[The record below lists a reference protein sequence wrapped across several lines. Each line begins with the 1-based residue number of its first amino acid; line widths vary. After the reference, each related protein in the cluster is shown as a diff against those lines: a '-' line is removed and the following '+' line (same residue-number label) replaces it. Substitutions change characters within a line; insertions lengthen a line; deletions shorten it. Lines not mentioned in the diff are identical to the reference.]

1 MSVPAVTA
9 HTVEP
14 VSSASH
20 MGSPLDTGV
29 EEIAVALTQIE
40 AALLDTMTEI
50 NRETQCADE
59 VPTRTSRASFCH
71 LPSEILLTIFK
82 HACQVGENWEALSFS
97 LVCKQWRAL
106 MLVDPDLW
114 SHITLTVRDLF
125 PNPTPSSSVSTLLRM
140 AKLTS
145 LYLERSVDCM
155 LSVTIRMPTRFRG
168 LNANWQ
174 SYVSVGA
181 INYLQ
186 SNSRRIKHLRLRVDH
201 GLLHAFAY
209 VDPCLA
215 EIDSG
220 HNQPCSDTISLPHLV
235 SLSLEYVSRH
245 CFYFP
250 FQHIPRLRHLTLGN
264 EGFCFFPK
272 SSSEPSP
279 ALTFPK
285 LRSLVVSEASSLQQ
299 LCRTMTLINVLPH
312 IKQLVLT
319 QMPRLGDLP
328 TSRQQAIF
336 PVISKLKIANSSDF
350 FLSTFCRVFQFS
362 ALEAFELIYDVA
374 GQSSSSSRISWT
386 NLVCDIV
393 YFIRRCPMIRSVTV
407 RNAREHCYPSAELV
421 REITVEPRI
430 SPNVCIVGFP
440 RLEIEGELTAA
451 SAMMEFLQRSE
462 VQAGSFPNR

>member
-1 MSVPAVTA
+1 MSVPVVTV

-14 VSSASH
+14 LSSASH

-40 AALLDTMTEI
+40 AALLDTTSEI
-50 NRETQCADE
+50 SRETQCADE
-59 VPTRTSRASFCH
+59 VPTRTSRASFRH

-155 LSVTIRMPTRFRG
+155 LSVTIKMPTRFRG

-220 HNQPCSDTISLPHLV
+220 HNQPCSDTIALPHLV

-250 FQHIPRLRHLTLGN
+250 FQHLPRLRHLTLGN

-285 LRSLVVSEASSLQQ
+285 LRSLVISEASSFQQ

-312 IKQLVLT
+312 IKQVVLT
-319 QMPRLGDLP
+319 QMPRLVSI
-328 TSRQQAIF
+328 SRQQAIF
-336 PVISKLKIANSSDF
+336 PVISKLKIANSSDV

-374 GQSSSSSRISWT
+374 RQSSSGSQIAWT
-386 NLVCDIV
+386 DLVRDIV
-393 YFIRRCPMIRSVTV
+393 YFIRRCPMVRSVTV

-421 REITVEPRI
+421 REITFEPRI

-440 RLEIEGELTAA
+440 RLEIEGGLTA
-451 SAMMEFLQRSE
+451 SAMMEFLQRSQVE
-462 VQAGSFPNR
+462 AESFPSR